1 MEAGELLGV
10 TVGVIVVVLVMD
22 GLVVHWVKISVV
34 NRWDRVTG
42 IVSVLVLTVSSLV
55 IIRRAVTRVIIRG
68 VLATWEVS
76 ASISVL
82 ILGLVSLIVVGRA
95 VARVVVGWILAAG
108 EVGTGITI
116 LILSLVGLI
125 VVR

>member
-1 MEAGELLGV
+1 M
-10 TVGVIVVVLVMD
+10 
-22 GLVVHWVKISVV
+22 
-34 NRWDRVTG
+34 
-42 IVSVLVLTVSSLV
+42 
-55 IIRRAVTRVIIRG
+55 IIRG

-95 VARVVVGWILAAG
+95 VARVVVGWILAAR
-108 EVGTGITI
+108 EVGTSITI

-125 VVR
+125 VVWGAVT

>member
-1 MEAGELLGV
+1 MV
-10 TVGVIVVVLVMD
+10 
-22 GLVVHWVKISVV
+22 
-34 NRWDRVTG
+34 
-42 IVSVLVLTVSSLV
+42 
-55 IIRRAVTRVIIRG
+55 IRG

-116 LILSLVGLI
+116 LILSLV
-125 VVR
+125 